1 MMVGPVLAE
10 ILQGARSDDALEF
23 FSSRLTALPFLE
35 TDQETWVR
43 AGELNFRLRR
53 QGSMLS
59 LGDLLISTLA
69 LDHDLPVYSLDGDF
83 QRVPGLRTYTLE
95 SA

>member
-1 MMVGPVLAE
+1 
-10 ILQGARSDDALEF
+10 
-23 FSSRLTALPFLE
+23 
-35 TDQETWVR
+35 
-43 AGELNFRLRR
+43 
-53 QGSMLS
+53 MLS